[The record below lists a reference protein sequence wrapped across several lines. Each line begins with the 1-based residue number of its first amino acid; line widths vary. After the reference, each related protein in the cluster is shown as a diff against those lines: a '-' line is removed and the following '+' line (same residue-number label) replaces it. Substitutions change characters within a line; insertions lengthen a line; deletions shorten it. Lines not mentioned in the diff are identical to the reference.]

1 MVQPRIILAT
11 WLAAFQQASHGGAFA
26 SSHQYRLL
34 FASINDHQTP
44 VASLSYSQL
53 PKPRRVQRRRSSS
66 NTGPPPPQ
74 PELLLLLAAAE
85 ATTETTGD
93 FESRQASSYKNETTK
108 KDSVIAAE
116 TNIDHAVSS
125 MPRGGGD
132 AGSSVEPMEEEEESS
147 LSSSSSS
154 KDLVLPSLPVPELP
168 TMMQYV
174 KFALPCLG
182 LWIAGPLLSLVDTSF
197 VGLSGSSDMSARRLA
212 GKNERKNPRRRGGK
226 EKEKQNHWTSTA
238 LDFFCMIFIRSFVF
252 LTFVSFNNYTKRN
265 TQPIPFSLSL
275 PASLSPSLCPV
286 CIVSSGTGHNL
297 YGWSNLSICFFERGH
312 NQLVFFGTSH
322 GRCGEWQ

>member
-34 FASINDHQTP
+34 FASINDNQAP

-53 PKPRRVQRRRSSS
+53 PKPRRVRRRSSS

-93 FESRQASSYKNETTK
+93 FESRQASSYINETTK
-108 KDSVIAAE
+108 KDSVVAAE

-132 AGSSVEPMEEEEESS
+132 VGSSVEPMEEEEESS

-154 KDLVLPSLPVPELP
+154 KDLPLPSLPVPELP

-212 GKNERKNPRRRGGK
+212 GKNERKNPRRRGGRK
-226 EKEKQNHWTSTA
+226 RKAKRKAKS
-238 LDFFCMIFIRSFVF
+238 LDFHSFGLFLYDIYSLFRVFDFCVVQPLYKTQHPTHTF
-252 LTFVSFNNYTKRN
+252 LFVSACFPVSFPLCCMHCQLWDRPQPLWME
-265 TQPIPFSLSL
+265 QPIYLLF
-275 PASLSPSLCPV
+275 
-286 CIVSSGTGHNL
+286 
-297 YGWSNLSICFFERGH
+297 
-312 NQLVFFGTSH
+312 
-322 GRCGEWQ
+322 